1 MNRSLIIAIVL
12 TVVAVGWVLSG
23 SSATPESAPLDDANT
38 QLQPEKFKVK
48 VKTIVAEAVTDS
60 LFLQGQIEAA
70 REIEIKAEVQGVV
83 TQLGSDKGSRLK
95 KGDRIVELDV
105 SDRLARLKKAKAE
118 LDVKKSERNAGAQLQ
133 QKNMLSKNQQQQN
146 IANVLAAEA
155 EVKEIEV
162 EIDKTQVKAPFAT
175 VLNDRYV
182 EVGDYVSPGDPLVYL
197 VDDSYVLISADVPQ
211 QYIAK
216 LSMGQT
222 VNAILLDGR
231 AVEGKISF
239 ISTSADPNTRTFRI
253 EAKSENTKGILRFG
267 QSARVTIEMGEQKAH
282 KLTGSLLDL
291 NSEGVLQVKGV
302 DHDNRVI
309 TQTVDII
316 RSERDGIW
324 LRGLPD
330 TFKIITVGQGFV
342 TEGDEIE
349 PIEETLSDSVSL

>member
-1 MNRSLIIAIVL
+1 MNRSLIIAIAL
-12 TVVAVGWVLSG
+12 TVVAVGWVFSG
-23 SSATPESAPLDDANT
+23 SNATSESVAAEDSAAPI
-38 QLQPEKFKVK
+38 QPEKFKVK

-83 TQLGSDKGSRLK
+83 TRLGSDKGSRLK
-95 KGDRIVELDV
+95 QGERIIELDV

-118 LDVKKSERNAGAQLQ
+118 LDVKKSERDAGAQLQ

-155 EVKEIEV
+155 EVKEIQV
-162 EIDKTQVKAPFAT
+162 EINKTLVKAPFAT

-216 LSMGQT
+216 LTLGQT
-222 VNAILLDGR
+222 VNAVLLDDR
-231 AVEGKISF
+231 EVEGKISF

-267 QSARVTIEMGEQKAH
+267 QSARVTIEIGEQKAH

-291 NSEGVLQVKGV
+291 NSEGILQVKGINV
-302 DHDNRVI
+302 ENKVI

-324 LRGLPD
+324 LKGLPE
-330 TFKIITVGQGFV
+330 TFRVITVGQGFV

-349 PIEETLSDSVSL
+349 PIEDRSSDSVTL

>member
-1 MNRSLIIAIVL
+1 MNRSLIIAIAL
-12 TVVAVGWVLSG
+12 FVVAVGWILSG
-23 SSATPESAPLDDANT
+23 TNSNSQSALAEDSTAT
-38 QLQPEKFKVK
+38 LQPEKFKVK
-48 VKTIVAEAVTDS
+48 VKTVEADSITDS
-60 LFLQGQIEAA
+60 LYLQGQIEAA

-83 TQLGSDKGSRLK
+83 TQLGADKGSRLR
-95 KGDRIVELDV
+95 KGDLIVELDV

-118 LDVKKSERNAGAQLQ
+118 LEVRKSEKNAGAQLQ
-133 QKNMLSKNQQQQN
+133 KRSMLSKNQQQQN

-162 EIDKTQVKAPFAT
+162 EIDKTLVKAPFAT

-211 QYIAK
+211 QHIAK
-216 LSMGQT
+216 LTIGQT
-222 VNAILLDGR
+222 VKAILLDDR
-231 AVEGKISF
+231 EVAGKISF

-253 EAKSENTKGILRFG
+253 EAKSENVKGILRFG
-267 QSARVTIEMGEQKAH
+267 QSARVTIELGEQKAH

-302 DHDNRVI
+302 DGDNRVI
-309 TQTVDII
+309 THTVDII

-324 LRGLPD
+324 LKGLPD
-330 TFKIITVGQGFV
+330 TFNVITVGQGFV
-342 TEGDEIE
+342 VEGDEVE
-349 PIEETLSDSVSL
+349 PVEESLSDSVTL

>member
-1 MNRSLIIAIVL
+1 MNRSLIIAIAL
-12 TVVAVGWVLSG
+12 TIAAVGWIFSG
-23 SSATPESAPLDDANT
+23 SGGTSEKVVLDESAV
-38 QLQPEKFKVK
+38 QSQPEKFKVK
-48 VKTIVAEAVTDS
+48 VKTIVAESVTDS

-83 TQLGSDKGSRLK
+83 TRLGSDKGSRLK
-95 KGDRIVELDV
+95 QGDRIVELDV

-118 LDVKKSERNAGAQLQ
+118 LDVKKSEKNAGAQLQ

-162 EIDKTQVKAPFAT
+162 EINKTLVKAPFDT

-182 EVGDYVSPGDPLVYL
+182 EVGDYVSAGDPLVYL

-216 LSMGQT
+216 LALGQK
-222 VNAILLDGR
+222 VNATLLDGR
-231 AVEGKISF
+231 TIEGTISF

-253 EAKSENTKGILRFG
+253 EAKSENVNGFLRFG
-267 QSARVTIEMGEQKAH
+267 QSARVTIEVGEQKAH

-291 NSEGVLQVKGV
+291 NSEGILQVKGV
-302 DHDNRVI
+302 DGENRVI
-309 TQTVDII
+309 TQVVDII

-324 LRGLPD
+324 LKGLPD
-330 TFKIITVGQGFV
+330 TFRVITVGQGFV

-349 PIEETLSDSVSL
+349 PVEETSSDSVTL